1 MMKRRS
7 SFVFGFVILA
17 AAALAFGQADK
28 AKPRDYTAR
37 LVGHA
42 HIDLSWLWRWEET
55 VHDIAVQTFKGTLA
69 QMEKMKGLTFA
80 QSQPALYEAIER
92 DYPELFAA
100 IKAKIKDGTW
110 LPVGGMWVEPDLN
123 MPDGEAL
130 ARQLLYGKR
139 YFLDKFGVDVKIGWN
154 PDSFGHNFQLPQIYA
169 KAGIRDYVF
178 GRCAPDNMPAFRW
191 RGPDGSEVLCYIPQG
206 WYNVGLNED
215 LRKIIL
221 DAGKVSPLKDFMIL
235 YGAGDHGGGP
245 RDSDLEAIRRLRK
258 DRDQPRLEFIS
269 PMEYFRM
276 VEERKAELPLISRE
290 LNFAFPACYT
300 TQAETKKNN
309 RQMESLLT
317 TAEKFSALAVT
328 SGWRDYYPER
338 DLDEA
343 WKIVLRNQFHDI
355 LDGSSI
361 GPVYDEVRRFYQ
373 EARGRGQRALDFSL
387 ETIGNAIDTRGDG
400 EPLIVYNPLTWE
412 RTDVVSL
419 AWSGPAWP
427 APKIVDARG
436 AVLPLQI
443 LAAAEAGSRASAR
456 LLFVAD
462 HVPALGY
469 KMFRILRP
477 AEAEKPAP
485 PETGLQVSTQGLENE
500 YLKIVLD
507 PKTGWMTSLY
517 DKTAGRELLQAP
529 AVLQA
534 IADEPESM
542 SAWEL
547 KLKDTLGTLG
557 ESGAKIEVLESGPV
571 RASVRIRF
579 LFRGSS
585 FVQDIS
591 LTRGLA
597 RVDFRLGLNWQERSV
612 MIKAAFPLA
621 WKPAAADFE
630 IPYGAISRPVD
641 GTEVPALRW
650 VDASDPSG
658 RFGITLLNDGKY
670 GFDMKDNVLRMSVI
684 HGATNPDPEA
694 DRGAQ
699 ELSYALVPH
708 TGTWQSGQALRR
720 GHEFNA
726 SLLARLALVHP
737 GSLPAETAFVKAGPE
752 NVVLSALKKE
762 TGYYERALIVR
773 LYEAFGKKTDARLEL
788 PWPVQASETDL
799 IERRLNK
806 PLGEGQTLTIPLEP
820 YEIKT
825 IRLVRK

>member
-1 MMKRRS
+1 MKKRIFCS
-7 SFVFGFVILA
+7 VVGILILA
-17 AAALAFGQADK
+17 AVCAAGSTDQ

-80 QSQPALYEAIER
+80 QSQAGLYEAIER
-92 DYPELFAA
+92 DYPALFSS
-100 IKAKIKDGTW
+100 IRERIKDGTW
-110 LPVGGMWVEPDLN
+110 IPVGGMWVEPDLN

-154 PDSFGHNFQLPQIYA
+154 PDSFGHNAQLPQIYA
-169 KAGIRDYVF
+169 KAGIRYYVF
-178 GRCAPDNMPAFRW
+178 GRCAPDNTPAFRW
-191 RGPDGSEVLCYIPQG
+191 QGPDGSEVLCYVPQG
-206 WYNVGLNED
+206 WYNVGLNKD
-215 LRKIIL
+215 LGKIIL
-221 DAGKVSPLKDFMIL
+221 EAGKNSPLKDFMIL

-245 RDSDLEAIRRLRK
+245 RDSDLEAIRTLRK
-258 DRDQPRLEFIS
+258 DRSQPHLEFVT
-269 PMEYFRM
+269 PPEYFRM
-276 VEERKAELPLISRE
+276 IEDQKAALPLVAHE
-290 LNFAFPACYT
+290 LNYTFPACYT
-300 TQAETKKNN
+300 TQAETKRNN
-309 RQMESLLT
+309 RQMEGLLT

-328 SGWRDYYPER
+328 SGYRDYYPER

-373 EARGRGQRALDFSL
+373 DARGRGQRALDFSL
-387 ETIGNAIDTRGDG
+387 ETISNAVDTRGEG
-400 EPLIVYNPLTWE
+400 EPLLVYNPLAWE
-412 RTDVVSL
+412 RTDAVSVAL
-419 AWSGPAWP
+419 PGPAP
-427 APKIVDARG
+427 LGVKVVDARG
-436 AVLPLQI
+436 AAVPSQI
-443 LAAAEAGSRASAR
+443 LVPAEPGNRAPVR

-469 KMFRILRP
+469 KLFRILRP
-477 AEAEKPAP
+477 AEAEPPAP
-485 PETGLQVSTQGLENE
+485 AGAALRATALGLENE
-500 YLKIVLD
+500 FFKIVLD
-507 PKTGWMTSLY
+507 PKTGWIISLY
-517 DKTAGRELLQAP
+517 DKAASRELLQAP
-529 AVLQA
+529 AALQA

-547 KLKDTLGTLG
+547 KLKETLATVG
-557 ESGAKIEVLESGPV
+557 EKGAKIEVIESGPV
-571 RASVRIRF
+571 RAAVRIRSS
-579 LFRGSS
+579 FRGST
-585 FVQDIS
+585 FVQDII
-591 LTRGLA
+591 LHRGLA
-597 RVDFRLGLNWQERSV
+597 RVDFRLGVNWQERNV

-630 IPYGAISRPVD
+630 IPYGAVSRPVD

-650 VDASDPSG
+650 VDAADPSG
-658 RFGITLLNDGKY
+658 RFGITLVNDGKY

-694 DRGAQ
+694 DRGSQ

-708 TGTWQSGQALRR
+708 TGTWKEGQALRR
-720 GHEFNA
+720 GYEFNA
-726 SLLARLALVHP
+726 PLLPRLALVHP
-737 GSLPAETAFVKAGPE
+737 GPLPAESAFIQAGPE

-773 LYEAFGKKTDARLEL
+773 LYEAFGRKTEARLEL
-788 PWPVQASETDL
+788 PWEVRASETDL

-806 PLGEGQTLTIPLEP
+806 PLGEGRTLTIPLEP

-825 IRLVRK
+825 IRLERK